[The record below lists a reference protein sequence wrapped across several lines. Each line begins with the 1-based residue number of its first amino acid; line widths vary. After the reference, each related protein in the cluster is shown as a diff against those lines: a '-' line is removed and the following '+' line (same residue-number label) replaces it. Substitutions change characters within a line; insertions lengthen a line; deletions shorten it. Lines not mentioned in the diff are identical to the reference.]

1 MFKNLLKK
9 LLDTLG
15 VEIHKKRTNSAEKE
29 NDLKLYNE
37 LYKRD
42 SIDNKRFYNV
52 GSGSFSHPYWTNLDY
67 VSDWYVGMQ
76 INVIHI
82 DLMEKGPLPIEAN
95 SAEVI
100 YSSHT
105 IEHVKDDAVQNLF
118 NESYK
123 VLKPGGFIRITT
135 GPDAD
140 TDFEALQRGDSHWF
154 YWNKWYEAPG
164 TYEHVYHKP
173 ATAVPLEERWLHH
186 VASQLAPN
194 DKSPSQVKL
203 NADEIRRLI
212 TNKSKNELLD
222 YLTSLCAFQP
232 ERTGN
237 HVSWW
242 NYNKIEDF
250 LRRAGFTNVYKSGYG
265 QSHCPVLRNVNY
277 FDNTHPQI
285 SVYVEAVK

>member
-15 VEIHKKRTNSAEKE
+15 VEIHKKRTNSAENK

-140 TDFEALQRGDSHWF
+140 TDFEALQRGD
-154 YWNKWYEAPG
+154 
-164 TYEHVYHKP
+164 
-173 ATAVPLEERWLHH
+173 
-186 VASQLAPN
+186 
-194 DKSPSQVKL
+194 
-203 NADEIRRLI
+203 I
-212 TNKSKNELLD
+212 
-222 YLTSLCAFQP
+222 
-232 ERTGN
+232 
-237 HVSWW
+237 
-242 NYNKIEDF
+242 
-250 LRRAGFTNVYKSGYG
+250 GFTGINGMKP
-265 QSHCPVLRNVNY
+265 PVLMNMYTISPLLPSPWRSDGFIMLLLNW
-277 FDNTHPQI
+277 HPMI
-285 SVYVEAVK
+285 SRLHR

>member
-250 LRRAGFTNVYKSGYG
+250 LRRAGFTNV
-265 QSHCPVLRNVNY
+265 
-277 FDNTHPQI
+277 
-285 SVYVEAVK
+285 